1 VDLKV
6 ILIIIAFVFALP
18 IGIVL
23 SALIAPARVRWLS
36 LLGAAVAAAL
46 TAGGVYLYA
55 STIQV
60 DGLSYGLGAFL
71 AIAAGA
77 IIGSLVVNFLASL
90 GDRRPGGLPLEL

>member
-1 VDLKV
+1 MDLKV
-6 ILIIIAFVFALP
+6 ILVIIAFVFALP

-23 SALIAPARVRWLS
+23 SALISPSRVRWLS
-36 LLGAAVAAAL
+36 LLGAAVAAVL
-46 TAGGVYLYA
+46 TGGGVYLYA
-55 STIQV
+55 AKMQV

-77 IIGSLVVNFLASL
+77 IIGALVVNFVASL